1 MMEAT
6 GKRIKLKVGHIG
18 IAEAL
23 LHEDKMLH
31 ASLGDLY
38 KNKVIDKGIDIE
50 LAIYFAI
57 F

>member
-1 MMEAT
+1 MEAT